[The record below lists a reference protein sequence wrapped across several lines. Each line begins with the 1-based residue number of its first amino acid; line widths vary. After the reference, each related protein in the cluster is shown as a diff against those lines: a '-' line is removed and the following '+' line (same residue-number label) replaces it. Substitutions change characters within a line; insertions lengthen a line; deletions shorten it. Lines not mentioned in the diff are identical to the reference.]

1 MTSWWRR
8 RPLHLTD
15 EDLSGYLDNE
25 ASTREVD
32 RIRAHLDA
40 CEDCRARLDGLRAV
54 QSMLSELPRAV
65 APRSFVLSPEQA
77 GVQTRSRAPAYV
89 APPPPPRFRIPS
101 FAPAVALTFFLAVL
115 AVDLAGS
122 SVSQQEDSAAGGAA
136 MSAPVRS
143 SYSADDA
150 TKQGETTL
158 VVPQA
163 NVPSVAES
171 AARPPSTGPVAPV
184 APVVPSTTDSAAGAA
199 PETTRAAS
207 IPPPATGSGFGG
219 ATQSATAMPSAAQ
232 ASVPPIS
239 SPADTFNSTD
249 LANANT
255 DAASQIG
262 IEPAQGGDA
271 DGRQSGARD
280 DSGGL
285 DDITVL
291 EIALFVLFLGSLA
304 AVVWP
309 RLFSKGVR

>member
-25 ASTREVD
+25 TSAREAE
-32 RIRAHLDA
+32 RIRAHLDS
-40 CEDCRARLDGLRAV
+40 CEDCRARFEGLRAV
-54 QSMLSELPRAV
+54 QSMLSALPRAV

-77 GVQTRSRAPAYV
+77 GVQTPSRAPAYV
-89 APPPPPRFRIPS
+89 APPAPRFRIPS

-122 SVSQQEDSAAGGAA
+122 SVSQQEDSTAGGAA

-143 SYSADDA
+143 SYNADDA
-150 TKQGETTL
+150 GKQGGTTL
-158 VVPQA
+158 VAPQA
-163 NVPSVAES
+163 NVPPVAES
-171 AARPPSTGPVAPV
+171 AAGSPSTGPIAP
-184 APVVPSTTDSAAGAA
+184 VPSTTNSAAGAA

-207 IPPPATGSGFGG
+207 IPPPTTGSSFGG
-219 ATQSATAMPSAAQ
+219 ATQSATAMPSTAQ
-232 ASVPPIS
+232 SSVPPVS
-239 SPADTFNSTD
+239 SAPADTFSSSAD
-249 LANANT
+249 LSNANT

-262 IEPAQGGDA
+262 VEPAQGGDA
-271 DGRQSGARD
+271 DGGQSGARD
-280 DSGGL
+280 GSGGL
-285 DDITVL
+285 DGITVL